1 MLNLYVILSSHVF
14 LSCILSMFLDS
25 VEEEY
30 EAGDGV
36 FLSTPYTAGDVD
48 AIIARRVW
56 SCL

>member
-1 MLNLYVILSSHVF
+1 
-14 LSCILSMFLDS
+14 MFLDS